1 MKTNE
6 FNSIKGIL
14 ILFLIFFIAI
24 GFNSVYAS
32 ESSDI
37 SSLNSSSNFILEEG
51 NSVDVDNNGDLEHKS
66 ILAKSVLGESNSD
79 SNANASISNNIV
91 LTTDDLNASYKSKN
105 FTAKLTDSNGNP
117 ISGAKVAFTVS
128 SKTYNKTT
136 DGSGTA
142 YLMINLS
149 PGTYNI
155 TSSFVSNENDLSL
168 VDKNTI
174 KITKKKITLETS
186 NLYKKYGNSD
196 KFQVKASD
204 NDNPIAN
211 LKIALKIG
219 SKTYYKITDAEG
231 IVNLSINLK
240 IGKYPIN
247 SSLSTNKNYY
257 ASSVS
262 NNVTVSSQ
270 NPYKLSLLKWGSKGN
285 IKKNSVLWKNIPKS
299 SLTSSIVSYC
309 NNGTPLI
316 QFGNGSG
323 KKVFIVAGVH
333 GNELASQAAAFK
345 LINSIYNSKSKL
357 SGTVYIIPVL
367 CPKSTALNQRYYNG
381 VNLDGVAD
389 KKGTISYKL
398 VQYAKSLKVNA
409 VGDFHCTRPGG
420 DPGKNVAM
428 GTYSPTASSAT
439 LAKYIAKTTGYSKL
453 IYKKAGVEYPG
464 AVEDVFN
471 LAKITSVTCEVVT
484 PHGKIASGS
493 VNRSLNLMKA
503 FLKYYGMKF

>member
-1 MKTNE
+1 MMTDE
-6 FNSIKGIL
+6 FNSIKGLL
-14 ILFLIFFIAI
+14 ILFLIFFIALS
-24 GFNSVYAS
+24 FNSVYAI

-37 SSLNSSSNFILEEG
+37 SSLNSSSNIILEDDC
-51 NSVDVDNNGDLEHKS
+51 VDLDNAGDLNHESTITKS
-66 ILAKSVLGESNSD
+66 LLKESNSD
-79 SNANASISNNIV
+79 SNNNASISNNLV
-91 LTTDDLNASYKSKN
+91 LTTYDLNASYKSKN
-105 FTAKLTDSNGNP
+105 FTAKLADSNGNP
-117 ISGAKVAFTVS
+117 ISGAQVAFTVS

-136 DGSGTA
+136 DEGGTA

-155 TSSFVSNENDLSL
+155 TSSFVSDENNLSL
-168 VDKNTI
+168 VKKNTI
-174 KITKKKITLETS
+174 KISKKKLSLETS
-186 NLYKKYGNSD
+186 NLKKKYGNSD
-196 KFQVKASD
+196 KFQVKATD
-204 NDNPIAN
+204 NGNPISN

-219 SKTYYKITDAEG
+219 SKTYYKITDDEG
-231 IVNLSINLK
+231 IVRLSINLK
-240 IGKYPIN
+240 IGKYSIK
-247 SSLSTNKNYY
+247 SSLCTNKNYY
-257 ASSVS
+257 ASAVS
-262 NNVTVSSQ
+262 NNLTVSSQ

-299 SLTSSIVSYC
+299 SLTNSIVSYC
-309 NNGTPLI
+309 NKGTPLI

-345 LINSIYNSKSKL
+345 LINSIYNSKTKL
-357 SGTVYIIPVL
+357 NGTVYIIPVL
-367 CPKSTALNQRYYNG
+367 SPKSTALNQRYYNG
-381 VNLDGVAD
+381 VNLNGVAN

-409 VGDFHCTRPGG
+409 VGDFHCTRSGG

-453 IYKKAGVEYPG
+453 IYNKAGVEYPG

>member
-1 MKTNE
+1 MMTGK
-6 FNSIKGIL
+6 FNSIKGLL

-24 GFNSVYAS
+24 SFNSVYAS
-32 ESSDI
+32 DCDV
-37 SSLNSSSNFILEEG
+37 SSLNSSSDFILEDDC
-51 NSVDVDNNGDLEHKS
+51 VDLDNAGDLNHESTITKS
-66 ILAKSVLGESNSD
+66 LLKESNSD
-79 SNANASISNNIV
+79 SNNNASISNNLV

-105 FTAKLTDSNGNP
+105 FTAKLADSNGNP
-117 ISGAKVAFTVS
+117 ISGAQVAFTVS

-136 DGSGTA
+136 DEGGTA

-155 TSSFVSNENDLSL
+155 TSSFVSDENNLSL
-168 VDKNTI
+168 VKKNTI
-174 KITKKKITLETS
+174 KISKKKLSLETS
-186 NLYKKYGNSD
+186 NLKKKYGNSD
-196 KFQVKASD
+196 KFQVKATD
-204 NDNPIAN
+204 NGNPISN

-219 SKTYYKITDAEG
+219 SKTYYKITDDEG
-231 IVNLSINLK
+231 IVRLSINLK
-240 IGKYPIN
+240 IGKYSIK
-247 SSLSTNKNYY
+247 SSLCTNKNYY
-257 ASSVS
+257 AGSVS
-262 NNVTVSSQ
+262 NNLTVSSQ

-299 SLTSSIVSYC
+299 SLTNSIVSYC
-309 NNGTPLI
+309 NKGTPLI

-333 GNELASQAAAFK
+333 GSELASQAAAFK
-345 LINSIYNSKSKL
+345 LINSIYNSKTKL
-357 SGTVYIIPVL
+357 NGTLYIIPVL
-367 CPKSTALNQRYYNG
+367 SPKSTALNQRYYNG
-381 VNLDGVAD
+381 VNLNGVAK

-453 IYKKAGVEYPG
+453 IYNKAGVEYPG